1 MTRIITYLFIFCCA
15 FSLNAQQGFQIRVD
29 TNSVLI
35 GQPIRVDIFSNL
47 SQDLDFEW
55 PNISDSLGP
64 LEVLKKSPVD
74 TIDTLG
80 QWLVYQSILVTQ
92 FDSGY
97 YKIPAQKLK
106 YKDSDGLEDSFLT
119 NSIAVIYNTV
129 AVDST
134 KAYYDIKQPMSV
146 EYYYVRE
153 IIYIVIGLVLLALI
167 AFLFV
172 RYWPSSK
179 TEEKQE
185 EVQVLIEVQTLRALS
200 RLRKE
205 KAWVSWSQKDFYVE
219 LTTILRKYL
228 EGRYGILAMEAT
240 TEEISEALNTKF
252 IDIQNKAQLVSLLND
267 SDLVKFAKGSM
278 QESAGEAAVNFGFM
292 FVEGTSLTNEDT
304 AMPDALE
311 KKDLEEKNPGDVS

>member
-1 MTRIITYLFIFCCA
+1 MTKIITYLFCCFCA
-15 FSLNAQQGFQIRVD
+15 FGLSAQYDFQIRVD

-35 GQPIRVDIFSNL
+35 GQPIRVDLFSNL
-47 SQDLDFEW
+47 NQNTKFEW
-55 PNISDSLGP
+55 PAITDSLGP

-74 TIDTLG
+74 TMDTLG
-80 QWLVYQSILVTQ
+80 QWVVYQSIFVTQ

-119 NSIAVIYNTV
+119 NPVAVIYNTV

-134 KAYYDIKQPMSV
+134 KGYYDIKQPMSV

-153 IIYIVIGLVLLALI
+153 IIYTLIGLALLALI
-167 AFLFV
+167 AFLFI
-172 RYWPSSK
+172 RYWPGRK

-185 EVQVLIEVQTLRALS
+185 YVQISIDIQSLRALS
-200 RLRKE
+200 RLKE
-205 KAWVSWSQKDFYVE
+205 EEAWSAWTQKEFYVE
-219 LTTILRKYL
+219 LTMILRKYL

-240 TEEISEALNTKF
+240 TEEISDALNTKA
-252 IDIQNKAQLVSLLND
+252 IDNPIKEKLVSLLTD

-278 QESAGEAAVNFGFM
+278 QESAGEAAVNFGIM
-292 FVEGTSLTNEDT
+292 FVKSTRPSNQTQEMAED
-304 AMPDALE
+304 LE
-311 KKDLEEKNPGDVS
+311 KKDLEEKNSGNVA